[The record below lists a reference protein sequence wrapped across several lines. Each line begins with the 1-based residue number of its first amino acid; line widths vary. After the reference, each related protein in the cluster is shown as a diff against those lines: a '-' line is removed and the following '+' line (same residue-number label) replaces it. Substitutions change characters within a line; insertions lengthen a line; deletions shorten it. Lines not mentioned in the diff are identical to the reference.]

1 MTEVRI
7 LFVFLQQKREDL
19 AEMAQISGI
28 QKAFIQ
34 LHLSVMLAGFT
45 GLFGKLITLNEV
57 DIVWYRMLF
66 TSIILLVFTGLPQ
79 IERKKLLQLG
89 GCGALLGLHW
99 MLFYGSIKASNVSIG
114 VICYS
119 LVGFFTAIIE
129 PIIYRKKISTIEIL
143 FSLITVLG
151 LLCIFS
157 FDARYRY
164 GISIG
169 VLSSFV
175 AALYGV
181 CNKKVSV
188 GVKTRTVLF
197 YQMSA
202 GLVVVSM
209 IIPFY
214 LMMFPA
220 HQDVLVIPEGSNLWW
235 MLCHALFCTVA
246 MYILQI
252 QALRT
257 LSAFTVN
264 LTYNLEPCYTIAI
277 AFIVFHEA
285 RELNFSFYIGIAL
298 ILTSVILQTWRA
310 TLSKK

>member
-1 MTEVRI
+1 MSDI
-7 LFVFLQQKREDL
+7 K
-19 AEMAQISGI
+19 
-28 QKAFIQ
+28 KAFVQ

-45 GLFGKLITLNEV
+45 GLFGKLITLNEA

-66 TSIILLVFTGLPQ
+66 TSLILLTFTGLPKVG
-79 IERKKLLQLG
+79 RKKLGQLA

-129 PIIYRKKISTIEIL
+129 PFFYHRKISAIEVL

-151 LLCIFS
+151 LLCVFS

-181 CNKKVSV
+181 CNKKASV
-188 GVKTRTVLF
+188 GVQTRAVLF
-197 YQMSA
+197 YQMSL
-202 GLVVVSM
+202 GLVAMSVV
-209 IIPFY
+209 IPLY
-214 LMMFPA
+214 LLAFPA
-220 HQDVLVIPEGSNLWW
+220 QQSVFVIPEGSNLWW
-235 MLCHALFCTVA
+235 MLCHALFCTVGL
-246 MYILQI
+246 YILQI

-277 AFIVFHEA
+277 AFIVFNEA
-285 RELNFSFYIGIAL
+285 RELNFSFYVGILL
-298 ILTSVILQTWRA
+298 ILVSVVLQTWRA
-310 TLSKK
+310 TLHRR